1 MTEEEKGQH
10 YALIRLIRNF
20 PLFVTPELDINRLN
34 DMLTVAR
41 QHDLPDV
48 VDEIRDRALALE
60 TFDLCTAC
68 GNRLVIAP
76 KTIQEDPLCPPC
88 NAERWV
94 GVYTDLLLS
103 EAAE

>member
-10 YALIRLIRNF
+10 YALVRLIRNF

-41 QHDLPDV
+41 QYGLPDV
-48 VDEIRDRALALE
+48 VDDIRDRALALE
-60 TFDLCTAC
+60 SFDLCTKCA
-68 GNRLVIAP
+68 NRLVLAP
-76 KTIQEDPLCPPC
+76 KTIDEDPICPPC
-88 NAERWV
+88 IAERWV
-94 GVYTDLLLS
+94 SRYTEALLA